1 MSGDCFASFFFE
13 SSLRGYHCYYKDVH
27 TVIGEVYSCCQE
39 PDNYHDNYAVK
50 VIKGSK
56 LVGHVPIEL
65 SKIFCR
71 LLDRGG
77 VIEAEV
83 IGSRY
88 NLGQGKGLEVPIDY
102 KFIANSMKGIRY
114 LSTARKA
121 LTNLRPDTADTIMIE
136 TFH

>member
-1 MSGDCFASFFFE
+1 MVHSACCWCLFSSYRTSG
-13 SSLRGYHCYYKDVH
+13 
-27 TVIGEVYSCCQE
+27 
-39 PDNYHDNYAVK
+39 K
-50 VIKGSK
+50 VIWYS
-56 LVGHVPIEL
+56 

-71 LLDRGG
+71 FLDRGG

-102 KFIANSMKGIRY
+102 KFIANSMKSIRY

>member
-1 MSGDCFASFFFE
+1 M
-13 SSLRGYHCYYKDVH
+13 
-27 TVIGEVYSCCQE
+27 
-39 PDNYHDNYAVK
+39 
-50 VIKGSK
+50 
-56 LVGHVPIEL
+56 
-65 SKIFCR
+65 
-71 LLDRGG
+71 
-77 VIEAEV
+77 IEAEV

-121 LTNLRPDTADTIMIE
+121 LTNLRSDTADTIIIE

>member
-13 SSLRGYHCYYKDVH
+13 SSLRGYHCYYKDVQ
-27 TVIGEVYSCCQE
+27 TVIGEVYMCYQE
-39 PDNYHDNYAVK
+39 PDNNHDKYAVK
-50 VIKGSK
+50 VVKESTI
-56 LVGHVPIEL
+56 VGHVPIEQ

-71 LLDRGG
+71 FLDRGG

-102 KFIANSMKGIRY
+102 RFIADSIKGIRY
-114 LSTARKA
+114 LSKVREA
-121 LTNLRPDTADTIMIE
+121 LSNLRSDTADIIMQE